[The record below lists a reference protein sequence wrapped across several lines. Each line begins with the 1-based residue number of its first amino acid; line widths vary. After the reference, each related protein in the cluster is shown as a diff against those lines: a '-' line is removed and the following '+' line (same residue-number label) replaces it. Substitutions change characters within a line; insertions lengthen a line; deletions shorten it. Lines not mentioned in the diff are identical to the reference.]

1 MAAWAACAFG
11 WLRWLWE
18 GLGEGGR
25 GVGRGVGAG
34 SALRFC
40 FNATGRASEWVRRER
55 AGGGSGGGREGE
67 EGVACAHVKM
77 LARLYKEH
85 QEKQV
90 VIKAQN
96 DARRREVLNAVPRVT
111 DALVT
116 SVNQNVSDIFFNQRY
131 IEREVR
137 NLQAQTERFT
147 KQTQQW
153 LACIDG
159 FNNNMK
165 ELGDFESYAANIE
178 GDMRTIATAIQMIT
192 QRSRQPPQAPPG
204 GPAGS
209 PNSGSPRLLV

>member
-1 MAAWAACAFG
+1 MLCLQAKRERC
-11 WLRWLWE
+11 LT
-18 GLGEGGR
+18 GEQ
-25 GVGRGVGAG
+25 
-34 SALRFC
+34 
-40 FNATGRASEWVRRER
+40 GRAQRVHT
-55 AGGGSGGGREGE
+55 A
-67 EGVACAHVKM
+67 M

-85 QEKQV
+85 QEKQGV
-90 VIKAQN
+90 MKVQN

-116 SVNQNVSDIFFNQRY
+116 SVNQNVSEIFGNQRY

-192 QRSRQPPQAPPG
+192 QRSRQPPQPPG
-204 GPAGS
+204 GAAGS

>member
-1 MAAWAACAFG
+1 MFW
-11 WLRWLWE
+11 
-18 GLGEGGR
+18 GGQP
-25 GVGRGVGAG
+25 
-34 SALRFC
+34 
-40 FNATGRASEWVRRER
+40 
-55 AGGGSGGGREGE
+55 
-67 EGVACAHVKM
+67 AHTRCEM

-85 QEKQV
+85 QEKQGV
-90 VIKAQN
+90 MKVQN

-116 SVNQNVSDIFFNQRY
+116 SVNQNVSEIFGNQRY

-165 ELGDFESYAANIE
+165 ELGDFESYAANVE

-192 QRSRQPPQAPPG
+192 QRSRQPPQQAQ
-204 GPAGS
+204 GS

>member
-1 MAAWAACAFG
+1 M
-11 WLRWLWE
+11 
-18 GLGEGGR
+18 
-25 GVGRGVGAG
+25 
-34 SALRFC
+34 
-40 FNATGRASEWVRRER
+40 
-55 AGGGSGGGREGE
+55 
-67 EGVACAHVKM
+67 ACAHVEM

-85 QEKQV
+85 QEKQAV
-90 VIKAQN
+90 MKLQN
-96 DARRREVLNAVPRVT
+96 DARRREVLNTVPRVT

-116 SVNQNVSDIFFNQRY
+116 SVNQNVSEIFGNQRY

-137 NLQAQTERFT
+137 NLQTQTERFT

-204 GPAGS
+204 GQAGS